1 MIETHKIIVLSA
13 LKYSDDKLI
22 VRALSRAAGRVTL
35 LVNVTHSTRAA
46 VRYTLFQ
53 PLAILEVTWESNPRT
68 TMFKPK
74 SARPDVQLLSMQ
86 TEPAKATVAMFL
98 AEFLSHATA
107 GDFDGGLLFDYISY
121 ALQWFDTAER
131 GYANFHLIFLLR
143 LSRLLGIDPNVGADA
158 YRAHRAGITASRS
171 GENASHSG
179 GHTLRTSA
187 QPLRYFNLQDGEFAS
202 TRPDHIYYIE
212 GGEAAFIPTLMR
224 FNFSTMHLLHLN
236 GAQRSRIL
244 ESILTYYRLH
254 LPGIP
259 ELKSLDVLRAV
270 FKG

>member
-13 LKYSDDKLI
+13 LKYADDKLI
-22 VRALSRAAGRVTL
+22 VRALSRSAGRVAL
-35 LVNVTHSTRAA
+35 LVTVAHSSRAA

-53 PLAILEVTWESNPRT
+53 PLAILEVTWEANPRT
-68 TMFKPK
+68 TMFRPK
-74 SARPDVQLLSMQ
+74 SARPDVQLLEVQSH
-86 TEPAKATVAMFL
+86 PAKATVAMFL

-121 ALQWFDTAER
+121 ALQWFDTAEKD
-131 GYANFHLIFLLR
+131 YANFHLIFLLR
-143 LSRLLGIDPNVGADA
+143 LSRLLGIDPNVGADTT
-158 YRAHRAGITASRS
+158 RALRQR
-171 GENASHSG
+171 EG
-179 GHTLRTSA
+179 GLH
-187 QPLRYFNLQDGEFAS
+187 YFSLQDGEFAA

-212 GGEAAFIPTLMR
+212 GGEAAFIPTLLR
-224 FNFSTMHLLHLN
+224 FNFGTMHLLHLN

-244 ESILTYYRLH
+244 EAILTYYRLH

>member
-35 LVNVTHSTRAA
+35 LINVTHSTRAA

-158 YRAHRAGITASRS
+158 YRAHRPATSD
-171 GENASHSG
+171 SHSS

-187 QPLRYFNLQDGEFAS
+187 QPPRYFNLQDGEFAS

>member
-13 LKYSDDKLI
+13 LKYADDKLI
-22 VRALSRAAGRVTL
+22 VRALSRAAGRVSL
-35 LVNVTHSTRAA
+35 LVNVTHSSRAA

-53 PLAILEVTWESNPRT
+53 PLAILEVTWDANPRSSI
-68 TMFKPK
+68 FKPK
-74 SARPDVQLLSMQ
+74 SARPDVQLLSVQ
-86 TEPAKATVAMFL
+86 SDPAKATVAMFL
-98 AEFLSHATA
+98 AEFLGHATA

-121 ALQWFDTAER
+121 ALQWFDTADR
-131 GYANFHLIFLLR
+131 DYANFHLVFLLR
-143 LSRLLGIDPNVGADA
+143 LSRLLGIDPNVEGDLPHGGRPNGHAL
-158 YRAHRAGITASRS
+158 RS
-171 GENASHSG
+171 SG
-179 GHTLRTSA
+179 PT
-187 QPLRYFNLQDGEFAS
+187 PRYFSLREGEFAA

-224 FNFSTMHLLHLN
+224 FNFATMHLLRLN

-244 ESILTYYRLH
+244 EAILTYYRLH